1 MGNNGNTKD
10 VKLANDDDI
19 KNIEHRDNQ
28 DTTLPIVPLSIY
40 GIHMKV
46 QYQQGDIIDKE
57 CTCDSKY
64 MLLTIC
70 CVGVALRISCH
81 WMSLTIIIYLVMDN
95 ARCISNNECAIKYTR
110 ILKDEFNVVII
121 HQVLRSPYTNV
132 LDLGVWRLLQSIV
145 ERKHYM
151 RRCNAEAL
159 CRTVMDA

>member
-64 MLLTIC
+64 MLSAMRR
-70 CVGVALRISCH
+70 VGIALR
-81 WMSLTIIIYLVMDN
+81 
-95 ARCISNNECAIKYTR
+95 TR
-110 ILKDEFNVVII
+110 Y
-121 HQVLRSPYTNV
+121 H
-132 LDLGVWRLLQSIV
+132 
-145 ERKHYM
+145 
-151 RRCNAEAL
+151 
-159 CRTVMDA
+159 